1 MKKKS
6 TWVFFFY
13 KYGKFW
19 WVLPEQKVDLNLFFL
34 KSEVGEEE
42 HAVTNSKKDNKKV
55 YENPKS
61 TYKLRSTY
69 LHKYMY

>member
-1 MKKKS
+1 MGFAGTKS
-6 TWVFFFY
+6 WSKTY
-13 KYGKFW
+13 
-19 WVLPEQKVDLNLFFL
+19 FFL

-42 HAVTNSKKDNKKV
+42 HAVTNNKKDNKKV
-55 YENPKS
+55 YENSKS

>member
-1 MKKKS
+1 MGFAGTKS
-6 TWVFFFY
+6 WSKTY
-13 KYGKFW
+13 
-19 WVLPEQKVDLNLFFL
+19 FFL

-42 HAVTNSKKDNKKV
+42 HAVTNNKKDNKKV